1 MFLTLII
8 AGLNM
13 NYKCPSIVGY
23 EQRIDFFLVLPVVSK
38 RVSEYDAECSI
49 ANNVIGSSATVTGSE
64 PVYKNIKL
72 KVKTNK
78 KILLG

>member
-13 NYKCPSIVGY
+13 NCKCPSIGY

-38 RVSEYDAECSI
+38 RVSEYDAEGSF
-49 ANNVIGSSATVTGSE
+49 ANNGIGSSATVTGSE